1 MPVPGVDAVITR
13 VVDRSGGTA
22 VVSLPRPGGRGGS
35 SRAGASAHTRYR
47 LLRRAWRR
55 EIRWRFVIAAAALV
69 VVVVPASVL
78 LLGGGHRWLAGF
90 FAGAAAGSLWALWQS
105 PPGHVENWADG
116 AVAERRTARVLRG
129 LPASWQTV
137 HDRSLGRG
145 NLDHV
150 VTGPGGVFPLDT
162 KRWRGAAAVVDGQ
175 VQLRR
180 PETPDRVEVYAG
192 VPAAMRGTAA
202 AVSDRLGLGGHRP
215 WIQPVVVF
223 WSDFPQEQVTTGGVA
238 YVAGDHLAG
247 WLLAQRERL
256 DQGSGISHRRRDP
269 RSAALGGN
277 DRPAAPLRWTS
288 FGPAEPVE
296 SRRRPSLARHTHKT
310 ETVAGETPRPPRLRR

>member
-1 MPVPGVDAVITR
+1 MC
-13 VVDRSGGTA
+13 RS
-22 VVSLPRPGGRGGS
+22 
-35 SRAGASAHTRYR
+35 ASAEFRYR

-55 EIRWRFVIAAAALV
+55 DIRWRFVLAAAALVV

-78 LLGGGHRWLAGF
+78 LLGGGYRWWAGF

-116 AVAERRTARVLRG
+116 AVGERRTARVLRG

-145 NLDHV
+145 NLDHLV
-150 VTGPGGVFPLDT
+150 IGPGGVFLLDT

-180 PETPDRVEVYAG
+180 PETPDLVEVYAG
-192 VPAAMRGTAA
+192 VPAAMRGSAA
-202 AVSDRLGLGGHRP
+202 AVSDRLRGLGGHRP
-215 WIQPVVVF
+215 WVQPVVVF
-223 WSDFPQEQVTTGGVA
+223 WGDFPQEQVKADGVA
-238 YVAGDHLAG
+238 YVAGDHLTG

-256 DQGSGISHRRRDP
+256 DQTQVAAVAAAIRDRLP
-269 RSAALGGN
+269 PAATT
-277 DRPAAPLRWTS
+277 DQPAPLRWTS
-288 FGPAEPVE
+288 SGQP
-296 SRRRPSLARHTHKT
+296 RPS
-310 ETVAGETPRPPRLRR
+310 TPDGHLRLHAPTD

>member
-1 MPVPGVDAVITR
+1 MPVPGVDAVITV

-22 VVSLPRPGGRGGS
+22 VVSLPRPGGRGGG
-35 SRAGASAHTRYR
+35 SRAGASAQNRYR

-55 EIRWRFVIAAAALV
+55 DIRWRFVVAAAALVV

-105 PPGHVENWADG
+105 WPGHVENWADG

-150 VTGPGGVFPLDT
+150 VTGPGGVFLLDT
-162 KRWRGAAAVVDGQ
+162 KRWRGAAAVVDGK

-215 WIQPVVVF
+215 WVQPVVVF

-277 DRPAAPLRWTS
+277 DRPA
-288 FGPAEPVE
+288 G
-296 SRRRPSLARHTHKT
+296 
-310 ETVAGETPRPPRLRR
+310 TP